1 MMYTRELYISERGMD
16 RCKGSIERRMECF
29 PATTEKSNLCFNL
42 HIYPSLFFF
51 IIISSLQMADTP
63 NIQKLASYLNF
74 KARIKITD
82 GRVFIGTFMCIDK
95 QKNVILANTR
105 EYREGS
111 LNLNKSM

>member
-1 MMYTRELYISERGMD
+1 MFSCNNREKQSV
-16 RCKGSIERRMECF
+16 F
-29 PATTEKSNLCFNL
+29 QFT
-42 HIYPSLFFF
+42 HIPLLSFF

>member
-1 MMYTRELYISERGMD
+1 
-16 RCKGSIERRMECF
+16 
-29 PATTEKSNLCFNL
+29 
-42 HIYPSLFFF
+42 
-51 IIISSLQMADTP
+51 MADTP

-105 EYREGS
+105 EYREDEERLVGLVMIPGEHLVKMETEDLEVS
-111 LNLNKSM
+111 PLYT

>member
-1 MMYTRELYISERGMD
+1 
-16 RCKGSIERRMECF
+16 
-29 PATTEKSNLCFNL
+29 
-42 HIYPSLFFF
+42 
-51 IIISSLQMADTP
+51 MADTP

-111 LNLNKSM
+111 LNL